1 MEVKINRSESLKN
14 ISAALIE
21 FQEKVGPIFR
31 DQTASIAT
39 KNGGKMQ
46 YKFADLAAIQD
57 VISVPLIEC
66 GLVVIQSP
74 VGEYSLE
81 TLIIHAESDEFI
93 SSIYKMVPAG
103 NTPQS
108 QGSTITY
115 QKRYALTAMLN
126 LQILDDDDAKKGSS
140 RTTEEAQANKAFLK
154 ASKQLQEDSRKE
166 NFYSKLYQAE
176 RALLKSRG
184 EFSLREFLAQH
195 YEFTSAVIASIE
207 DNYFEYKV
215 KNSLP

>member
-14 ISAALIE
+14 ISTALIE
-21 FQEKVGPIFR
+21 FQKKVGPIFR

-57 VISVPLIEC
+57 VISEPLIEC

-93 SSIYKMVPAG
+93 SSVYKMVPAG

-126 LQILDDDDAKKGSS
+126 LQILDDDDAKKGSA
-140 RTTEEAQANKAFLK
+140 RTTEETQANKAFLK
-154 ASKQLQEDSRKE
+154 ATKQLQEDSQTE
-166 NFYSKLYQAE
+166 NFYPKLYQAE

-195 YEFTSAVIASIE
+195 YEFTSAVIARIE
-207 DNYFEYKV
+207 DDYYEYKV
-215 KNSLP
+215 KKSLP